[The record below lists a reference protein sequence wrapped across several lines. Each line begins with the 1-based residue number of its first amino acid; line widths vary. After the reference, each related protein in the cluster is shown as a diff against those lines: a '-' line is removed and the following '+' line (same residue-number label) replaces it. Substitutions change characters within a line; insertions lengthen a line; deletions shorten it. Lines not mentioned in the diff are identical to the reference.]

1 MYTIVL
7 IESSPTEFH
16 RIPNHY
22 IHRSSQKFDTGLKL
36 DLLQEYIFVALD
48 IFLEIHHNI
57 DKELDAWMYFLSSDR
72 PLDIGR
78 VIEAYPAFREL
89 YREIA
94 EFQRK
99 PEELISM
106 YNETLAMLD
115 RNTVYLMIEEQ
126 QAQLAKKDEELNY
139 HKEEISQNKEEIMQ
153 QKEVIVKKD
162 EEIELLRQQLA
173 ALSKE

>member
-126 QAQLAKKDEELNY
+126 QAQLAKKDEVII
-139 HKEEISQNKEEIMQ
+139 KKD
-153 QKEVIVKKD
+153 EVIVKRDEVIVKRD

>member
-1 MYTIVL
+1 MYQILFLYVNSDQL
-7 IESSPTEFH
+7 I
-16 RIPNHY
+16 
-22 IHRSSQKFDTGLKL
+22 
-36 DLLQEYIFVALD
+36 D

-89 YREIA
+89 YGEIA

-126 QAQLAKKDEELNY
+126 QVEIEKQAKEIGKQAEEIGQY
-139 HKEEISQNKEEIMQ
+139 KEEN
-153 QKEVIVKKD
+153 
-162 EEIELLRQQLA
+162 ELLRQQLA
-173 ALSKE
+173 ELSKT